1 MYQEF
6 LNGGGVKT
14 LDMEEA
20 RPHHTTPKKPA
31 EKSAGEYPDLW
42 R

>member
-1 MYQEF
+1 MYVEF

-14 LDMEEA
+14 LDMDEA
-20 RPHHTTPKKPA
+20 ASHTTIKKPA